1 MSAMCI
7 WGTEQ
12 DMRNAARHQI
22 AGGPSA
28 EKFHVPVRQSP
39 EEIHPASKSSLPKFT
54 DVYMLVKLGSYS
66 SQDMPLLIGH
76 AGCNHHLLHFS

>member
-1 MSAMCI
+1 MSAVRI
-7 WGTEQ
+7 WGIEQ
-12 DMRNAARHQI
+12 GTRNAAGQQI

-39 EEIHPASKSSLPKFT
+39 EEVHPASKSSLPKFT
-54 DVYMLVKLGSYS
+54 DVYMLVKLGNYS

-76 AGCNHHLLHFS
+76 PGCNHHLLHFS